1 MKLLY
6 KLIFFFMILHITIL
20 MINSLGVF
28 PNTLYS
34 DEETREYDFNDPN
47 DILLYLFPAMDGT
60 DNILFSI
67 LTGGFVTLASLA
79 ALLVSLKTGN
89 FGVVIVTLIGASFVP
104 MILSSLNLFKKILYV
119 GDSQAMIYLA
129 ACFSIC
135 IIFLIVITMLE
146 TITHGRSG

>member
-6 KLIFFFMILHITIL
+6 KLIFFFMILHMTIL

-34 DEETREYDFNDPN
+34 DAETREYDFSDPN

-60 DNILFSI
+60 DNIMFSI
-67 LTGGFVTLASLA
+67 LTGGFVTLASLV

-135 IIFLIVITMLE
+135 IVFLIVIYMLE
-146 TITHGRSG
+146 TVTHGRGG

>member
-20 MINSLGVF
+20 IINSLGVF

-34 DEETREYDFNDPN
+34 DEETKEYDFSDPN
-47 DILLYLFPAMDGT
+47 DILLYMFPAMDGT
-60 DNILFSI
+60 DNILVSI

-104 MILSSLNLFKKILYV
+104 MILRSMDLIKKILYV
-119 GDSQAMIYLA
+119 GDNQAMIYLA
-129 ACFSIC
+129 ACFSIGV
-135 IIFLIVITMLE
+135 IFLIVITMLE